1 MLVTFVERSCVL
13 QCIKSKFIATI
24 RSSPQKFKLFRLFS
38 VTSFIGCHHQ
48 DQFFHHQ
55 KSCQL
60 WEIVLLRF
68 SENLTFFTALFS
80 PAATVPFSST
90 ATFSLYELYFQ
101 EEIFESNFLRQY
113 YYHLCQRMEMWIIQW
128 QIKNRS
134 RKRSSKRSIIISII
148 IIIIV
153 VFCYI
158 FLNALIVQQSV
169 NL

>member
-1 MLVTFVERSCVL
+1 MFEYLLSLSLE
-13 QCIKSKFIATI
+13 
-24 RSSPQKFKLFRLFS
+24 
-38 VTSFIGCHHQ
+38 GCHHQ
-48 DQFFHHQ
+48 DQFFHYQ

-68 SENLTFFTALFS
+68 SENLTIFTKLFS
-80 PAATVPFSST
+80 PAATVPFSPT
-90 ATFSLYELYFQ
+90 ATFCLYELYFQ
-101 EEIFESNFLRQY
+101 EEIFESDFLRQY

-134 RKRSSKRSIIISII
+134 RKRSSRRSIIIIII

-153 VFCYI
+153 VFCFI
-158 FLNALIVQQSV
+158 FLNVLIVQQSV